1 MVSGFPNMA
10 EVARDRL
17 ARFADRTFLIL
28 PDGERRTSYAEFD
41 ELMRAAA
48 GLLAEAGLSAGDH
61 AVMALKNS
69 PENMA
74 LFLASLASGVRL
86 LLMGPDYSASE
97 LEGAIEGLPVRI
109 VFVDAGA
116 SVDGRLPA
124 GDRLVPVAVAEG
136 FAGSARR
143 DPFAAAA
150 GIAADD
156 PAYIMCSSGS
166 TGRPKRICTSHRN
179 MLAELEA
186 MFPAYGLAD
195 ADRHLCVLPLFH
207 VSALYRNFLMPFC
220 QGGSVVLCETFEQE
234 RFWPL
239 LSRHGVNFVQVVP
252 SILAVLA
259 DQEDGS
265 DAQVRRSLK
274 YIGTASAP
282 LSPKLLERF
291 EARFGI
297 PVVQGFGLTELT
309 CGITLNETDPSRRK
323 VESVGR
329 PLAVNEVRIM
339 DEAGRFLPPCEE
351 GEVVVRGDNVMLGYL
366 GPDGRLAPP
375 MQDGWFHTSDLGHLD
390 ADGFVYL
397 TGRKSD
403 IINRG
408 GHKISP
414 VEVEKVLMQHPA
426 VKDAVVIGLPHEVL
440 GEDAVACVVRSTGAA
455 LAGSELLHFAQ
466 EKLPAFKVPTSF
478 HFLDKLPRTGPG
490 KINRR
495 AFAAA
500 MALEIATEGAA
511 APAPASLHLSGKE
524 LAQRVREIVAEVFS
538 VPVGQVTDELGPHKL
553 RTWDSL
559 GQIRLVLAL
568 EDGFAFRHDPREAN
582 AVRNVGE
589 LISMVE
595 RHVSAGALG

>member
-1 MVSGFPNMA
+1 MVIEFPNMA
-10 EVARDRL
+10 EAARDRL

-28 PDGERRTSYAEFD
+28 PDGERRYSYAEFG
-41 ELMRAAA
+41 ELVRRAA
-48 GLLAEAGLSAGDH
+48 GLLADCGLSAGDH

-74 LFLASLASGVRL
+74 LFLAALASGVRL

-97 LEGAIEGLPVRI
+97 LDGAIEGLPVKI

-116 SVDGRLPA
+116 SLEGRLPA
-124 GDRLVPVAVAEG
+124 DGRLAPVAVADG
-136 FAGSARR
+136 FAGCAGRE
-143 DPFAAAA
+143 PFAATARIAA
-150 GIAADD
+150 GD

-207 VSALYRNFLMPFC
+207 VSALYRNFLMPFS
-220 QGGSVVLCETFEQE
+220 QGGSIVLCETFEQE

-239 LSRHGVNFVQVVP
+239 LSRHAVNFVQVVP

-259 DQEDGS
+259 DQEDAP

-297 PVVQGFGLTELT
+297 LVVQGFGLTELT
-309 CGITLNETDPSRRK
+309 CGITLNETDPARRK

-339 DEAGRFLPPCEE
+339 DEAGRFLPPGEE

-366 GPDGRLAPP
+366 GADGCPSSP
-375 MQDGWFHTSDLGHLD
+375 WSDGWFHTSDLGHLD

-414 VEVEKVLMQHPA
+414 VEVEKALMQHPA
-426 VKDAVVIGLPHEVL
+426 VKDVVVVGLPHEML
-440 GEDAVACVVRSTGAA
+440 GEDAVACVVRNSGAA
-455 LAGSELLHFAQ
+455 LGGSELLHFAQ
-466 EKLPAFKVPTSF
+466 ERLPAFKVPTSF

-500 MALEIATEGAA
+500 MAQEAAAQGAA
-511 APAPASLHLSGKE
+511 APAAAGPQPSGAA
-524 LAQRVREIVAEVFS
+524 LAQRVREVVAEVFS
-538 VPVGQVTDELGPHKL
+538 LPVDKVTDDLGPHKL
-553 RTWDSL
+553 HAWDSL

-589 LISMVE
+589 LIDMVA
-595 RHVSAGALG
+595 RRLGQPV

>member
-1 MVSGFPNMA
+1 MVTGFPNMA
-10 EVARDRL
+10 VAVQDCL

-28 PDGERRTSYAEFD
+28 PDGDRRYSYAEFG
-41 ELMRAAA
+41 ELVRRAA
-48 GLLAEAGLSAGDH
+48 GLLADAGLSAGDH

-74 LFLASLASGVRL
+74 LFLAALASGVRL

-116 SVDGRLPA
+116 CVEGRLPEDGRLQ
-124 GDRLVPVAVAEG
+124 PVAVADDL
-136 FAGSARR
+136 AGSAGCE
-143 DPFAAAA
+143 PFAATA

-259 DQEDGS
+259 DQEGGP
-265 DAQVRRSLK
+265 DALVRRSLK

-297 PVVQGFGLTELT
+297 PIVQGFGLTELT
-309 CGITLNETDPSRRK
+309 CGITLNETDPARRK
-323 VESVGR
+323 VESVGK

-339 DEAGRFLPPCEE
+339 DETGRFLPPGQE

-366 GPDGRLAPP
+366 GPDGRPASP
-375 MQDGWFHTSDLGHLD
+375 MQDGWFHTNDLGHLD

-397 TGRKSD
+397 TGRSSD

-414 VEVEKVLMQHPA
+414 VEVEKVLMHHPA
-426 VKDAVVIGLPHEVL
+426 VKDVVVIGLPHAML
-440 GEDAVACVVRSTGAA
+440 GEDAVACVVRNTGAA
-455 LAGSELLHFAQ
+455 LGGTELLHFAQ

-495 AFAAA
+495 AFAAT
-500 MALEIATEGAA
+500 MAQEVAAQGAA
-511 APAPASLHLSGKE
+511 APAPVNLHLAGAE

-538 VPVGQVTDELGPHKL
+538 LPVDKVTDELGPHKL
-553 RTWDSL
+553 RAWDSL

-589 LISMVE
+589 LIAMVA
-595 RHVSAGALG
+595 RRLGQSG

>member
-10 EVARDRL
+10 EAARDRL
-17 ARFADRTFLIL
+17 ACFADRTFLIL
-28 PDGERRTSYAEFD
+28 PDGERRYSYVEFG
-41 ELMRAAA
+41 ELVRRAA

-86 LLMGPDYSASE
+86 LLMGPDYSAGE
-97 LEGAIEGLPVRI
+97 MEGAIEGLPVRI

-116 SVDGRLPA
+116 CVEGRLPVDGRLQP
-124 GDRLVPVAVAEG
+124 LAVAEG
-136 FAGSARR
+136 FAGSAGR
-143 DPFAAAA
+143 DAFAATTR
-150 GIAADD
+150 IAADD

-220 QGGSVVLCETFEQE
+220 QGGSIVLCETFEQE
-234 RFWPL
+234 CFWPL
-239 LSRHGVNFVQVVP
+239 LSRHAVNFVQVVP

-259 DQEDGS
+259 DQEDAP

-274 YIGTASAP
+274 YVGTASAP

-297 PVVQGFGLTELT
+297 LVVQGFGLTELT
-309 CGITLNETDPSRRK
+309 CGITLNETDPVRRK
-323 VESVGR
+323 VESVGK

-339 DEAGRFLPPCEE
+339 DEAGRFLPPGEE

-366 GPDGRLAPP
+366 GPDGRPASPI
-375 MQDGWFHTSDLGHLD
+375 QDGWFHTNDLGHLD

-414 VEVEKVLMQHPA
+414 VEVEKVLMQQPA
-426 VKDAVVIGLPHEVL
+426 VKDVVVIGLPHEML
-440 GEDAVACVVRSTGAA
+440 GEDAVACVVRSSGATLTGT
-455 LAGSELLHFAQ
+455 ELLHFAQ
-466 EKLPAFKVPTSF
+466 ERLPAFKVPTSF

-490 KINRR
+490 KINRK

-500 MALEIATEGAA
+500 MASEIASEGAV
-511 APAPASLHLSGKE
+511 APAPVNSHLSGKE

-538 VPVGQVTDELGPHKL
+538 LPVDKITDELGPHKL
-553 RTWDSL
+553 RAWDSL

-582 AVRNVGE
+582 AVRDVGE
-589 LISMVE
+589 LIGMVA
-595 RHVSAGALG
+595 RRLGQPG

>member
-1 MVSGFPNMA
+1 MVIEFTNMA
-10 EVARDRL
+10 EAVRDRL
-17 ARFADRTFLIL
+17 ARFADRPFLIL
-28 PDGERRTSYAEFD
+28 PEGDRRYSYAEFG
-41 ELMRAAA
+41 ELVGRAA
-48 GLLAEAGLSAGDH
+48 GLLAESGLSAGDH

-74 LFLASLASGVRL
+74 LFLAALASGVRL

-97 LEGAIEGLPVRI
+97 LEGAIEGLPVK
-109 VFVDAGA
+109 VMFVDAGA
-116 SVDGRLPA
+116 TVEGRLPA
-124 GDRLVPVAVAEG
+124 GGWLEPVVVAEG
-136 FAGSARR
+136 LSGCAGRDAFAT
-143 DPFAAAA
+143 AAA
-150 GIAADD
+150 IAADD

-195 ADRHLCVLPLFH
+195 TDRHLCVLPLFH

-239 LSRHGVNFVQVVP
+239 LSRHAVNFVQVVP
-252 SILAVLA
+252 SILAILA
-259 DQEDGS
+259 DQEDGP
-265 DAQVRRSLK
+265 DALVRRSLK

-297 PVVQGFGLTELT
+297 LVVQGFGLTELT
-309 CGITLNETDPSRRK
+309 CGITLNETDPGRRK

-339 DEAGRFLPPCEE
+339 DEAGRFLPPGQE

-366 GPDGRLAPP
+366 GPDGRPASPW
-375 MQDGWFHTSDLGHLD
+375 QDGWFHTSDLGHMD

-414 VEVEKVLMQHPA
+414 VEVEKALMQHPA
-426 VKDAVVIGLPHEVL
+426 VKDVVVIGLPHEML
-440 GEDAVACVVRSTGAA
+440 GEDAVACVVKNTGAA
-455 LAGSELLHFAQ
+455 LSGSELLHFAQ
-466 EKLPAFKVPTSF
+466 ERLPAFKVPTTF
-478 HFLDKLPRTGPG
+478 HFLDRLPRTGPG

-495 AFAAA
+495 AFAAT
-500 MALEIATEGAA
+500 MAQEVTAAA
-511 APAPASLHLSGKE
+511 APAAAVPRLEGAA
-524 LAQRVREIVAEVFS
+524 LAQRVREVVAEVFS
-538 VPVGQVTDELGPHKL
+538 LPVDKVTDEVGPHTL
-553 RTWDSL
+553 RAWDSL

-568 EDGFAFRHDPREAN
+568 EDAFAFRHDPREAN
-582 AVRNVGE
+582 AVKNVGE
-589 LISMVE
+589 LIGMVARRME
-595 RHVSAGALG
+595 QTG

>member
-1 MVSGFPNMA
+1 MVIGFPNMA
-10 EVARDRL
+10 EAARDRL

-28 PDGERRTSYAEFD
+28 PDGDRCYSYAEFG
-41 ELMRAAA
+41 ELVRRAA
-48 GLLAEAGLSAGDH
+48 GLLAESGLSAGDH

-74 LFLASLASGVRL
+74 LFLAALASGVRL

-116 SVDGRLPA
+116 IVEGRLPA
-124 GDRLVPVAVAEG
+124 GGRLVPVAVAEG
-136 FAGSARR
+136 FAGSTGR
-143 DPFAAAA
+143 DAFAAAA

-239 LSRHGVNFVQVVP
+239 LSRHAVNFVQVVP

-259 DQEDGS
+259 DQEEGP

-291 EARFGI
+291 EVRFGI
-297 PVVQGFGLTELT
+297 LVVQGFGLTELT
-309 CGITLNETDPSRRK
+309 CGITLNETDPARRK
-323 VESVGR
+323 VESVGK

-339 DEAGRFLPPCEE
+339 DESGRFLPPGEE

-366 GPDGRLAPP
+366 GADGYPASPW
-375 MQDGWFHTSDLGHLD
+375 QDGWFHTSDLGHLD

-426 VKDAVVIGLPHEVL
+426 VKDVVVIGLPHEML
-440 GEDAVACVVRSTGAA
+440 GEDAVACVVKNTGAV
-455 LAGSELLHFAQ
+455 LGGTELLHFAQ
-466 EKLPAFKVPTSF
+466 ERLPAFKVPTSF

-500 MALEIATEGAA
+500 MALGIATEDAA
-511 APAPASLHLSGKE
+511 APAPVNSHLSGKE

-538 VPVGQVTDELGPHKL
+538 LPVDKVTDDLGPHKL
-553 RTWDSL
+553 RAWDSL

-568 EDGFAFRHDPREAN
+568 EDCFAFRHDPREAN

-589 LISMVE
+589 LIGMVA
-595 RHVSAGALG
+595 RRLGQPA

>member
-1 MVSGFPNMA
+1 MVIEFPNMA

-17 ARFADRTFLIL
+17 ARFADRTYLIL
-28 PDGERRTSYAEFD
+28 PDGDRRYSYVEFG
-41 ELMRAAA
+41 ELVRRAA
-48 GLLAEAGLSAGDH
+48 GLLADAGLSAGDH

-109 VFVDAGA
+109 VFIDAGV
-116 SVDGRLPA
+116 SVEGRLPA
-124 GDRLVPVAVAEG
+124 AGRLSPVDVTEG
-136 FAGSARR
+136 FAGSVGREA
-143 DPFAAAA
+143 FAATAR
-150 GIAADD
+150 ITADD

-195 ADRHLCVLPLFH
+195 EDRHLCLLPLFH

-220 QGGSVVLCETFEQE
+220 QGGAVVLCETFEQE

-239 LSRHGVNFVQVVP
+239 LSRYAVNFVQVVP

-259 DQEDGS
+259 DQADGP
-265 DAQVRRSLK
+265 DAQARRSLK

-309 CGITLNETDPSRRK
+309 CGITLNETDPARRK

-329 PLAVNEVRIM
+329 PLSVNEVRIM
-339 DEAGRFLPPCEE
+339 DESGRFLPPGEE

-366 GPDGRLAPP
+366 GPDGRPAAPLS
-375 MQDGWFHTSDLGHLD
+375 DGWFHTSDLGHLD

-414 VEVEKVLMQHPA
+414 VEVEKALMQHPA
-426 VKDAVVIGLPHEVL
+426 VKDVVVIGLPHEML
-440 GEDAVACVVRSTGAA
+440 GEDAVACVVRNTGAA
-455 LAGSELLHFAQ
+455 LGATELLHFAQ

-500 MALEIATEGAA
+500 MALEIATEGAV
-511 APAPASLHLSGKE
+511 APAPANSHLAGKE

-538 VPVGQVTDELGPHKL
+538 LPVDKVTDELGPHKL
-553 RTWDSL
+553 RAWDSL

-568 EDGFAFRHDPREAN
+568 EDGFTFRHDPREAN
-582 AVRNVGE
+582 AVKSVGE
-589 LISMVE
+589 LIGMVA
-595 RHVSAGALG
+595 RRMGTAG

>member
-1 MVSGFPNMA
+1 MVIEFTNMA
-10 EVARDRL
+10 EAVRDRL

-28 PDGERRTSYAEFD
+28 PDADRRYSYAEFG
-41 ELMRAAA
+41 ELVRRAA
-48 GLLAEAGLSAGDH
+48 GLLAESGLSAGDH
-61 AVMALKNS
+61 AVLALRNS

-74 LFLASLASGVRL
+74 LFLAALASGVRP
-86 LLMGPDYSASE
+86 LLMGPDFSASE
-97 LEGAIEGLPVRI
+97 LESAIEGLPVKVMYIDGDAI
-109 VFVDAGA
+109 VE
-116 SVDGRLPA
+116 GRLPP
-124 GDRLVPVAVAEG
+124 GGRLTPVPVVEG
-136 FAGSARR
+136 FAGGAGR
-143 DPFAAAA
+143 DAFAAVAP
-150 GIAADD
+150 IAADD

-195 ADRHLCVLPLFH
+195 TDRHLCVLPLFH

-239 LSRHGVNFVQVVP
+239 LSRHAVNFVQVVP

-259 DQEDGS
+259 DQEDGP
-265 DAQVRRSLK
+265 DVLVRRSLK

-297 PVVQGFGLTELT
+297 LVVQGFGLTELT
-309 CGITLNETDPSRRK
+309 CGITLNETDPARRK
-323 VESVGR
+323 AESVGK

-339 DEAGRFLPPCEE
+339 DESGRFLSPGEE

-366 GPDGRLAPP
+366 GADGRPVSP
-375 MQDGWFHTSDLGHLD
+375 WQDGWFHTSDLGYMD
-390 ADGFVYL
+390 DDGFVYL

-414 VEVEKVLMQHPA
+414 VEVEKALMQHPA
-426 VKDAVVIGLPHEVL
+426 VKDVVVIGLPHEML
-440 GEDAVACVVRSTGAA
+440 GEDVVACVVKNTGAE
-455 LAGSELLHFAQ
+455 LSGSELLHFAQ
-466 EKLPAFKVPTSF
+466 ERLPAFKVPTSF

-495 AFAAA
+495 AFAGTMAQEVTAA
-500 MALEIATEGAA
+500 TAPAAAVPRLDGAA
-511 APAPASLHLSGKE
+511 
-524 LAQRVREIVAEVFS
+524 LAQRVREVVAEVFS
-538 VPVGQVTDELGPHKL
+538 MPVGKVTDELGPHKL
-553 RTWDSL
+553 RAWDSL

-568 EDGFAFRHDPREAN
+568 EDVFAFRHDPREAN
-582 AVRNVGE
+582 AVKNVGD
-589 LISMVE
+589 LIAMVARRME
-595 RHVSAGALG
+595 QTR

>member
-1 MVSGFPNMA
+1 MVTGFPNMA
-10 EVARDRL
+10 EAARDRL
-17 ARFADRTFLIL
+17 TRFADRTFLIL
-28 PDGERRTSYAEFD
+28 PDGDRRYSYAEFG
-41 ELMRAAA
+41 ELVRRAA
-48 GLLAEAGLSAGDH
+48 GLLADAGLSAGDH

-74 LFLASLASGVRL
+74 LFMAALASGVRL

-109 VFVDAGA
+109 VFVGAGA
-116 SVDGRLPA
+116 CAEGRLPA
-124 GDRLVPVAVAEG
+124 GGRLAPVPVVEG
-136 FAGSARR
+136 FAGSAGREAF
-143 DPFAAAA
+143 DATA

-179 MLAELEA
+179 ILAELEA

-259 DQEDGS
+259 DQADAP

-297 PVVQGFGLTELT
+297 LIVQGFGLTELT
-309 CGITLNETDPSRRK
+309 CGITLNETDPARRK
-323 VESVGR
+323 VESVGK

-339 DEAGRFLPPCEE
+339 DETGRFLPPGQE

-366 GPDGRLAPP
+366 GPDGRPASP
-375 MQDGWFHTSDLGHLD
+375 MQDGWFHTNDLGHLD

-397 TGRKSD
+397 TGRSSD

-414 VEVEKVLMQHPA
+414 VEVEKVLMHHPA
-426 VKDAVVIGLPHEVL
+426 VKDVVVIGLPHAML
-440 GEDAVACVVRSTGAA
+440 GEDAVACVVRNTGAA
-455 LAGSELLHFAQ
+455 LGGTELLHFAQ

-495 AFAAA
+495 AFAAT
-500 MALEIATEGAA
+500 MAQEVAAQGAA
-511 APAPASLHLSGKE
+511 APAPVNSHLAGAE

-538 VPVGQVTDELGPHKL
+538 LPVDKVTDELGPHKL
-553 RTWDSL
+553 HAWDSL

-589 LISMVE
+589 LIAMVA
-595 RHVSAGALG
+595 RRLGQSG

>member
-1 MVSGFPNMA
+1 MVTSFPNMA
-10 EVARDRL
+10 VAVQDRL

-28 PDGERRTSYAEFD
+28 PDGERCYSYAEFG
-41 ELMRAAA
+41 ELVRRAA
-48 GLLAEAGLSAGDH
+48 GLLADAGLSVGDH

-74 LFLASLASGVRL
+74 LFVAALASGVRL
-86 LLMGPDYSASE
+86 LTMGPDYSASE
-97 LEGAIEGLPVRI
+97 LEGAVEGLPVNV

-116 SVDGRLPA
+116 TVEGRLPA
-124 GDRLVPVAVAEG
+124 DGRLVPVAVTKE
-136 FAGSARR
+136 FAGSAGR
-143 DPFAAAA
+143 DAFAAAT
-150 GIAADD
+150 GIAAND

-195 ADRHLCVLPLFH
+195 TDRHLCVLPLFH

-220 QGGSVVLCETFEQE
+220 QGGSVVLCETFDQE

-239 LSRHGVNFVQVVP
+239 LSRHAVNFVQVVP

-259 DQEDGS
+259 DQADAP

-297 PVVQGFGLTELT
+297 PIVQGFGLTELT
-309 CGITLNETDPSRRK
+309 CGITLNETDPARRK
-323 VESVGR
+323 VESVGK
-329 PLAVNEVRIM
+329 PLTVNEVRIM
-339 DEAGRFLPPCEE
+339 DETGRFLPPGQE

-366 GPDGRLAPP
+366 GPDGRPVLP
-375 MQDGWFHTSDLGHLD
+375 MQDGWFHTNDLGHLD

-414 VEVEKVLMQHPA
+414 VEVEKALMQHPA
-426 VKDAVVIGLPHEVL
+426 VKDVVVIGLPHEML
-440 GEDAVACVVRSTGAA
+440 GEDAVACVVKNTGAS
-455 LAGSELLHFAQ
+455 LTGSELLHFAQ
-466 EKLPAFKVPTSF
+466 ERLPAFKVPTSF
-478 HFLDKLPRTGPG
+478 HFLDTLPRIGPG

-500 MALEIATEGAA
+500 MAREVATAA
-511 APAPASLHLSGKE
+511 APAAAGPHLAGAE

-538 VPVGQVTDELGPHKL
+538 LPVDKVTDELGPHKL
-553 RTWDSL
+553 RAWDSL
-559 GQIRLVLAL
+559 GQIRLMLAL
-568 EDGFAFRHDPREAN
+568 EDSFAFRHDPREAN

-589 LISMVE
+589 LINIVARRM
-595 RHVSAGALG
+595 GQPI

>member
-1 MVSGFPNMA
+1 MVSRFPNMA

-17 ARFADRTFLIL
+17 TRFADRTYLIL
-28 PDGERRTSYAEFD
+28 PDGDRRYSYAEFG
-41 ELMRAAA
+41 ELVRRAA
-48 GLLAEAGLSAGDH
+48 GLLAESGLSAGDH

-74 LFLASLASGVRL
+74 LFLAALGSGVRL

-97 LEGAIEGLPVRI
+97 LEGAIEGLPAKVMFI
-109 VFVDAGA
+109 DPGA
-116 SVDGRLPA
+116 TVEGRLPA
-124 GDRLVPVAVAEG
+124 GGRLTPVAVAED
-136 FAGSARR
+136 FVCSAER

-150 GIAADD
+150 GISADD

-186 MFPAYGLAD
+186 MVTAYGLGGE
-195 ADRHLCVLPLFH
+195 DRHLCVLPLFH
-207 VSALYRNFLMPFC
+207 ASGMYRNVLMPFW
-220 QGGSVVLCETFEQE
+220 QGGSTVLCEAFEQE
-234 RFWPL
+234 TFWPL
-239 LSRHGVNFVQVVP
+239 VSRHEVNFVQVVP

-259 DQEDGS
+259 DQEDGP
-265 DAQVRRSLK
+265 DAQVHRSLK

-282 LSPKLLERF
+282 LSPRLLERF

-297 PVVQGFGLTELT
+297 PIVQGFGLTELT
-309 CGITLNETDPSRRK
+309 CGITLNETDPARRK

-339 DEAGRFLPPCEE
+339 DEAGRFLLPGEE
-351 GEVVVRGDNVMLGYL
+351 GEVVIRGDNVMLGYL
-366 GPDGRLAPP
+366 GSDGRPASPWK
-375 MQDGWFHTSDLGHLD
+375 DGWFHTSDLGHLD

-397 TGRKSD
+397 TGRRSD

-426 VKDAVVIGLPHEVL
+426 VKDVVVIGLPHEIL
-440 GEDAVACVVRSTGAA
+440 GEDAVACVVRNTGTE
-455 LAGSELLHFAQ
+455 LVGTELLHFAQ
-466 EKLPAFKVPTSF
+466 ERLPAFKVPTSF

-500 MALEIATEGAA
+500 MALEIATEDAA
-511 APAPASLHLSGKE
+511 ADVPVNSHLTGKE
-524 LAQRVREIVAEVFS
+524 LTQRVREIVAEVFS
-538 VPVGQVTDELGPHKL
+538 LPVDKVTDELGPHKL
-553 RTWDSL
+553 RAWDSL

-568 EDGFAFRHDPREAN
+568 EDGFSFRHDPREAN

-589 LISMVE
+589 LIAMVAH
-595 RHVSAGALG
+595 RMGQPG